1 MKIWSL
7 LNHKGGVGKTTA
19 TINISYTLAKLGNR
33 VLVVDMDPQA
43 NTSSIFKEDYES
55 NSPSLSDL
63 FANKSFDINKA
74 ISQARI
80 NGTEVDNLFIV
91 HSNSQLE
98 QAIINIPQRT
108 RRETILAKSLENL
121 DYDYVLI
128 DNPPS
133 IAEGT
138 LNSIF
143 ASTRVIVP
151 VELDGFAVN
160 SISSMFD
167 LITEAKDFD
176 SVSEMLESG
185 IISFFVNKYDARS
198 SILNEKITDE
208 LQVIKP
214 YFIKRV
220 CKSRSDI
227 RKAIDA
233 KMPVAL
239 YSPKSDSAEDYQV
252 ITYALVEGGNHV

>member
-19 TINISYTLAKLGNR
+19 TINISYTLANLGKR
-33 VLVVDMDPQA
+33 VLVIDMDPQA

-55 NSPSLSDL
+55 ASPSLSDL

-91 HSNSQLE
+91 HSNSLLE
-98 QAIINIPQRT
+98 QALINIPQRT
-108 RRETILAKSLENL
+108 RRETILAKSLERL
-121 DYDYVLI
+121 GYDYVLI
-128 DNPPS
+128 DCPPS
-133 IAEGT
+133 IGEGV
-138 LNSIF
+138 LNAVYTSDK
-143 ASTRVIVP
+143 VIVP

-160 SISSMFD
+160 SISNMFD
-167 LITEAKDFD
+167 LITETKDFD
-176 SVSEMLESG
+176 DVAEMLESG
-185 IISFFVNKYDARS
+185 VVSFFVNKYDARS
-198 SILNEKITDE
+198 TVLNEKIGEE

-214 YFIKRV
+214 YFIKRT

-252 ITYALVEGGNHV
+252 ITYALVEGSNHV